1 MSMPAAGDRAPG
13 FELLDQHGATVRL
26 TDLVGRG
33 PVVLF
38 FYPKDDTTGC
48 TKEACR
54 FRDDFSKFQD
64 AGAQVAGISSDSPE
78 SHQKFAAKYSLPF
91 TLLSDP
97 GGKVRKLYGAAS
109 LFGLMPGRVT
119 FLIDRGGVV
128 RHVYSSPGR
137 FERHVAE
144 ALSAVV
150 QNAQRDA

>member
-1 MSMPAAGDRAPG
+1 MSMPAAGDRAPD
-13 FELLDQHGATVRL
+13 FELLDQHGAIVRL
-26 TDLVGRG
+26 SDLVARG

-54 FRDDFSKFQD
+54 FRDDFPKFLE

-78 SHQKFAAKYSLPF
+78 SHRKFGAKYSLPF

-97 GGKVRKLYGAAS
+97 GGKVRRLYGAVGF
-109 LFGLMPGRVT
+109 FGLLPGRVT
-119 FLIDRGGVV
+119 FVIERSGVV
-128 RHVYSSPGR
+128 RGVYSSQSR
-137 FERHVAE
+137 FERHAAE

-150 QNAQRDA
+150 QNAHRVA